1 MTKEPAV
8 VFVIDDDPSMRV
20 ALEDLVGSIG
30 LQVRAFASPQEF
42 LDSKRPEAAG
52 CLVLDVRLPGM
63 SGLAFQKELARV
75 GSDLPI
81 IFITGHGDIPM
92 SVRAMKAGAIEFLTK
107 PFHHQELLDAIHAAI
122 ERDCENRRQAVLVSE
137 LRYRHATLT
146 ERERQI
152 MKLVVLGRANKQIA
166 AELSLSQI
174 TVKVHR
180 GQVMRKM
187 KAGSLPDLV
196 RMADRLDAL
205 STTP

>member
-1 MTKEPAV
+1 MGEVKAV
-8 VFVIDDDPSMRV
+8 VFVIDDDPSMRA
-20 ALEDLVGSIG
+20 ALEDLISSVGLG
-30 LQVRAFASPQEF
+30 ARLFASPQEF
-42 LDSKRPEAAG
+42 LQGERPDAPG

-63 SGLAFQKELARV
+63 SGLTFQKELEKV
-75 GSDLPI
+75 GVTLPI

-122 ERDCENRRQAVLVSE
+122 ERDRATRRDTVLITD
-137 LRYRHATLT
+137 LRKRYGTLT

-152 MKLVVLGRANKQIA
+152 MTLVVTGRANKQIA
-166 AELSLSQI
+166 AELNLSEI

-187 KAGSLPDLV
+187 MAEALPDLV
-196 RMADRLDAL
+196 RMADRLGAP
-205 STTP
+205 TTAA

>member
-1 MTKEPAV
+1 VTNMPAV

-42 LDSKRPEAAG
+42 LDSKRPEVPG

-63 SGLAFQKELARV
+63 SGLAFQKQLARA

-92 SVRAMKAGAIEFLTK
+92 GVRAIKDGAVEFLTK

-122 ERDCENRRQAVLVSE
+122 ERDTENRRQAVFANE
-137 LRYRHATLT
+137 LRHRHSMLT

-152 MKLVVLGRANKQIA
+152 MKFVVAGRVNKQIA
-166 AELSLSQI
+166 AELNLSEI

-180 GQVMRKM
+180 QQVMRKM
-187 KAGSLPDLV
+187 QAASLPELV

-205 STTP
+205 RTAP